1 MFARPGHFTAHR
13 IEESPVSSQD
23 ITVTPCSPHVGAEI
37 GNIDLRQPLSNKQVS
52 DVYGALLNHGVIF
65 FRDQDIDFEQHQ
77 RFAQYFGKLH
87 IHVGGEGTASSTVPD
102 YPAIRKQ
109 YFDRNSKRVSGEDWH
124 SDQSCADIP
133 PDGSILRQTILPPNG
148 GGDTLFMSACA
159 AYDALSAPM
168 KAFLSGLTAIHDG
181 GPNYTRTN
189 RIIGEEGPKS
199 FPRAEH
205 PVIRT
210 HPVTGRKAL
219 YVNEGFTTGIVG
231 MPREES
237 QPILEMLFRHSTRPE
252 FIYRH
257 QWRVGDILVWDNRCT
272 MHHRDAFDPTARR
285 IMHKTMTEGD
295 RPHFQPQA
303 DDSAKHARGYL
314 YAASH

>member
-1 MFARPGHFTAHR
+1 
-13 IEESPVSSQD
+13 VSSQD

-159 AYDALSAPM
+159 AYDALSEPM
-168 KAFLSGLTAIHDG
+168 KAFLENLEAEHDG
-181 GPNYTRTN
+181 AKLFNKSTTTVY
-189 RIIGEEGPKS
+189 PK
-199 FPRAEH
+199 AVH
-205 PVIRT
+205 PVITR
-210 HPVTGRKAL
+210 HPETGKKL
-219 YVNEGFTTGIVG
+219 IFVNEGFTTRIVG
-231 MPREES
+231 LPKDES
-237 QPILEMLFRHSTRPE
+237 DAILNYLYKHIAKPHWQMRFRWLPHSIA
-252 FIYRH
+252 F
-257 QWRVGDILVWDNRCT
+257 WDNRATQHQAIWDYWPEVRCGYRVQFVGT
-272 MHHRDAFDPTARR
+272 
-285 IMHKTMTEGD
+285 K
-295 RPHFQPQA
+295 RP
-303 DDSAKHARGYL
+303 AK
-314 YAASH
+314 